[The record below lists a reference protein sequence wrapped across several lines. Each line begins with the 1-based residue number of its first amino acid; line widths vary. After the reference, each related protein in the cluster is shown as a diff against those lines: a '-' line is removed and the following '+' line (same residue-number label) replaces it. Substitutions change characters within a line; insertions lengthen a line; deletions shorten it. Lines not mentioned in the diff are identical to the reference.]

1 MVVIYGLWTLI
12 AALIAVSAA
21 VVFGVLIGT
30 PLMVIP
36 RGRRERYGVWAA
48 VLFGHVTL
56 RLAFLARP
64 RVSGLENIPRD
75 RSYLVI
81 SNHRS
86 WVDPVTHCAYA
97 RASGLAKQQI
107 YWLPFIGY
115 YAYAAGAVFFD
126 RSSKAGRRRAFH
138 EVMMLLNGGGNLYIF
153 PEGTR
158 TRDGEIREKVHL
170 KLVEACWED
179 GIPVLPA
186 AVMNTERTMPLK
198 PPVVVPFQSYDVKYL
213 PLVMPEDYPDAEAFA
228 AAAWGVVVAAV
239 ADLKRNQ
246 ETPA

>member
-1 MVVIYGLWTLI
+1 MVLIYGLWTAV
-12 AALIAVSAA
+12 AALIAMSSA
-21 VVFGVLIGT
+21 VLFGVLIAT
-30 PLMVIP
+30 PLMLVP

-48 VLFGHVTL
+48 VLFGHTTL
-56 RLAFLARP
+56 RLGFLARP
-64 RVSGLENIPRD
+64 RVSGLENLPPE
-75 RSYLVI
+75 SGYLVI

-97 RASGLAKQQI
+97 RASGLAKQEI

-126 RSSKAGRRRAFH
+126 RSSRAGRRRAFH
-138 EVMMLLNGGGNLYIF
+138 EVMMLLNGGGNIYVF

-158 TRDGEIREKVHL
+158 SRDGKIREKVHL

-179 GIPVLPA
+179 GVPVLPA
-186 AVMNTERTMPLK
+186 AVMGTERVMPVK

-213 PLVMPEDYPDAEAFA
+213 PLVKPEDYPDAEAFA
-228 AAAWGVVVAAV
+228 AAAWGRVVEAV
-239 ADLKRNQ
+239 ADFERN
-246 ETPA
+246 EEMSA